1 MEWWLSVQ
9 SPDGSVSPTQ
19 SPRQE
24 RRSGLIRVS
33 GEGTYSGF
41 ALPWGWDELGPWGP
55 AGAPQSPVSPPY
67 SGAAA
72 AFSAFPAQ
80 LSWAGDNS
88 TLSCQILSGPFK
100 QQKGECDLS

>member
-1 MEWWLSVQ
+1 MLSLQ
-9 SPDGSVSPTQ
+9 SPDCSVSPTQ

-24 RRSGLIRVS
+24 RRSGSIRVS
-33 GEGTYSGF
+33 RAGTYSGV
-41 ALPWGWDELGPWGP
+41 ALPWGGDEVGPRGP

-72 AFSAFPAQ
+72 AFSAPSAQ

-88 TLSCQILSGPFK
+88 ALSCQILGGPFK